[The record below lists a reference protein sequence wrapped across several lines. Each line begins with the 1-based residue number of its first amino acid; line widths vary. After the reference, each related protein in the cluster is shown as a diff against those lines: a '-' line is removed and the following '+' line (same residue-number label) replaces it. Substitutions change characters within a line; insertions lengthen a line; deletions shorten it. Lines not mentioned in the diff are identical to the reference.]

1 MMMLLTEK
9 KQDRKLLTEKFVR
22 GILMISAAISVVIVL
37 LISYFI
43 FRESIQAW
51 RELGIKTILFETVWR
66 PTNGQYGI
74 LAMVIGSI
82 SVTLLTLIIGVP
94 LALGCALLLAEI
106 APSAVQDLFRPA
118 IQLLAGIPSVVYGL
132 FGMIVLVPLV
142 RQIPVPGNSGYGLL
156 SASIVLAVMILPTIT
171 SISEDAIRA
180 VPQSYKS
187 ASLALGATHW
197 QTITKVIL
205 PAAKSG
211 IGAAL
216 ILGIGRALGETMAMI
231 MVIGNSVI
239 MPTPL
244 NDNPLTL
251 ILRQARTLTGN
262 IAVEINYATGIH
274 ESTLFATGVVL
285 FVLII
290 IVNISAASL
299 IRSRR
304 HA

>member
-9 KQDRKLLTEKFVR
+9 KQDRKLLTEKIVR

-66 PTNGQYGI
+66 PTNEQYGI

-132 FGMIVLVPLV
+132 FGMIVLVSLV

-197 QTITKVIL
+197 QTIIKVIL